1 MRKIFMATMSV
12 IFAAG
17 LIMCLSA
24 TAAAQEQ
31 EMTDA
36 EIDALIQ
43 QFLPE
48 GVALENAFTHQIQ
61 EAIHFAVAA
70 NPELADQ
77 IVARAVQ
84 VRPDRA
90 ETIRT
95 AASSA
100 LKIVLAREIVQQDL
114 SEKFREAFTPGIDD
128 DPASPVIP

>member
-1 MRKIFMATMSV
+1 MRKIFTTTMSL

-17 LIMCLSA
+17 LIICLST

-31 EMTDA
+31 EMSDA

-48 GVALENAFTHQIQ
+48 GVTLENAFTHQIE
-61 EAIHFAVAA
+61 EAIHLAVAA

-84 VRPDRA
+84 VRPDEA

-95 AASSA
+95 ASSSA
-100 LKIVLAREIVQQDL
+100 LKIVLAREIVQHDF

-128 DPASPVIP
+128 DPASPTIP